1 MGQRCIYSA
10 IYQLSPYVHT
20 SMAGRVSYRT
30 YQDRQSQ
37 PKGVRVRQW
46 DGGFVSRWESPATV
60 LFLRPKCFSLQ
71 DPNSSLSN
79 RINASVS
86 QSVHSAGRFR
96 TVRSLVTSFF
106 FPLLSFSFE
115 CGLWSLVPS
124 AFLLDLTPTYIHTRC
139 CYTLKDPGPLGPL
152 IRGRPSMA

>member
-1 MGQRCIYSA
+1 MGA
-10 IYQLSPYVHT
+10 L
-20 SMAGRVSYRT
+20 
-30 YQDRQSQ
+30 
-37 PKGVRVRQW
+37 
-46 DGGFVSRWESPATV
+46 SRWKTPATV

-124 AFLLDLTPTYIHTRC
+124 AFLLDLTPTYILAAAIPSRIQAPSAHLYEGDLRWREQRI
-139 CYTLKDPGPLGPL
+139 CYEAALLVKLVAYPV
-152 IRGRPSMA
+152 IRSYRYERVSLV

>member
-10 IYQLSPYVHT
+10 IYQLSPYIH
-20 SMAGRVSYRT
+20 GRPSLIKTAKASPRA
-30 YQDRQSQ
+30 S
-37 PKGVRVRQW
+37 GL
-46 DGGFVSRWESPATV
+46 GNGMGALSRWKTPATV

-96 TVRSLVTSFF
+96 TVRSLVTSPLFF
-106 FPLLSFSFE
+106 SLSFE